1 SLTDDQ
7 LSEKSKTQLEE
18 IFWQALENVGLKKTV
33 EEMPKKL
40 ESKLGEKGIKLSGG
54 ERQRLALAR
63 IVIKNPEIILL
74 DEPTS
79 ALDSISENLITETM
93 KKITA
98 NKTMIILAHRLQTV
112 MHADTIVVLEKGKII
127 QEGSHKE
134 LIEKEG
140 TYKTLVDLQNEK
152 ITE

>member
-1 SLTDDQ
+1 
-7 LSEKSKTQLEE
+7 
-18 IFWQALENVGLKKTV
+18 KKTV

-98 NKTMIILAHRLQTV
+98 NKTMIIIAHRLQTV